1 MNQLYIY
8 IYALF
13 LDFLLLGHPVM
24 AFKYSQSVCA
34 GEEMDMRFQDLK
46 LRESDKCERE
56 RQEDFSFLAWLSTSG
71 GW

>member
-1 MNQLYIY
+1 MD
-8 IYALF
+8 A
-13 LDFLLLGHPVM
+13 
-24 AFKYSQSVCA
+24 A